1 MDNAV
6 GPALRLLMPSQVSP
20 TGALS
25 KVLADLATGDGNALQ
40 AGRGIEA
47 NGRTVR
53 NVAMR
58 RLGGL

>member
-40 AGRGIEA
+40 GRGIEA
-47 NGRTVR
+47 NGRTLR
-53 NVAMR
+53 NVAIR